1 MYQNNEDIRDEFVYR
16 LNNKEFVID
25 KTGVKT
31 LEIIN
36 ANFQVTEPTIFGK
49 RNDDYIARE
58 LEWYNSESL
67 YVKDIPGKTPAIW
80 ESVSSDNGQ
89 INSNYG
95 YLIFGENNYSQYES
109 VRTELGENPD
119 SRRANMIYTRPSMHI
134 DAFQSGMNDFVC
146 TNNVQYFIRDNQLVT
161 SVYMRSND
169 VIFGFNNDFAWQEYV
184 RNKLIDDLETDTYI
198 RYEAGPIYWNVGSLH
213 IYERHFDLIR
223 EWETKFAEDIKQQV
237 EAIQREMQEERRK
250 ELSKQTEL
258 NFNG

>member
-1 MYQNNEDIRDEFVYR
+1 MYNTTEDIRNEFAYKLKNEEFVT
-16 LNNKEFVID
+16 D

-31 LEIIN
+31 LELIN
-36 ANFQVTEPTIFGK
+36 ASFEVTEPTIFGK
-49 RNDDYIARE
+49 RNDEYVARE

-213 IYERHFDLIR
+213 VYERHFDLVKEWDDAEYEQMELTIR
-223 EWETKFAEDIKQQV
+223 QIQQDI
-237 EAIQREMQEERRK
+237 QEERRK
-250 ELSKQTEL
+250 DLAKK
-258 NFNG
+258 NG

>member
-1 MYQNNEDIRDEFVYR
+1 MDKVADIQDYFTNALKFKNFVT
-16 LNNKEFVID
+16 D

-31 LEIIN
+31 IEMIN
-36 ANFQVTEPTIFGK
+36 ACFEADKPYIVREPNK
-49 RNDDYIARE
+49 DYIKRE
-58 LEWYNSESL
+58 IEWYNSESL

-95 YLIFGENNYSQYES
+95 YLVFGENNYSQYES

-146 TNNVQYFIRDNQLVT
+146 TNNVQYFIRDNKLIT

-169 VIFGFNNDFAWQEYV
+169 AIFGYNNDLAWQTYI
-184 RNKLIDDLETDTYI
+184 RDKLIDDLETDTYI
-198 RYEAGPIYWNVGSLH
+198 KYEAGPIYWNVGSLH
-213 IYERHFDLIR
+213 VYERHFKFLEELQKNYITGKYNMPAHTMMHVGTSQRRLI
-223 EWETKFAEDIKQQV
+223 T
-237 EAIQREMQEERRK
+237 
-250 ELSKQTEL
+250 
-258 NFNG
+258 

>member
-1 MYQNNEDIRDEFVYR
+1 MDNVETIRNDFAWQLDCKDFVT
-16 LNNKEFVID
+16 D

-36 ANFQVTEPTIFGK
+36 ASFEATEPVIFGK
-49 RNDDYIARE
+49 RSDDYIARE

-134 DAFQSGMNDFVC
+134 DAFTSGMNDFIC
-146 TNNVQYFIRDNQLVT
+146 TNNVQYFIRNNELVT

-169 VIFGFNNDFAWQEYV
+169 VVFGYNNDYAWQEYV

-198 RYEAGPIYWNVGSLH
+198 RYEPGPIFWNVGSLH
-213 IYERHFDLIR
+213 VYERHFDLVK
-223 EWETKFAEDIKQQV
+223 EWDRNYESEVQAAYNMLGVKPYNYE
-237 EAIQREMQEERRK
+237 
-250 ELSKQTEL
+250 
-258 NFNG
+258 